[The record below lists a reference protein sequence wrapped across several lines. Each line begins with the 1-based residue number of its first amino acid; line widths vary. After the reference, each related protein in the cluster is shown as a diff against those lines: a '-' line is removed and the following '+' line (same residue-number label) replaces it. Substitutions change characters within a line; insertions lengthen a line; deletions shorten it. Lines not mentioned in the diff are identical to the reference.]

1 LVKLDDNG
9 HVASI
14 TPRPRLDSHRLIEEF
29 MVLANV
35 CAAEELE
42 RLHRPC
48 VYRVHAPPT
57 EGKLEGL
64 REFLS
69 SLGIKLPPEGALT
82 PGDLD
87 RVLKQVAGT
96 SEAPLVNEM
105 TLRSQSQAAYDID
118 NVGHFG
124 LALARYAHFTSPIR
138 RYADL
143 LVHRALIAGLR
154 LGTDGLADGAIPGLE
169 DDCAHITATERR
181 AQLAERD
188 AIDRYLAVFMAD
200 KVGTQFP
207 ARISGVTRFGLFV
220 TLAESGASGLVPVGS
235 LLDDFWM
242 HDPIAQTL
250 TGRRTGMMFRL
261 AQEVDVLLSE
271 ASPVTGGLLF
281 HILQGNPGK
290 RPLAKGGRGRP

>member
-1 LVKLDDNG
+1 MNSPATSPG
-9 HVASI
+9 S
-14 TPRPRLDSHRLIEEF
+14 R
-29 MVLANV
+29 
-35 CAAEELE
+35 
-42 RLHRPC
+42 
-48 VYRVHAPPT
+48 
-57 EGKLEGL
+57 
-64 REFLS
+64 S
-69 SLGIKLPPEGALT
+69 SE
-82 PGDLD
+82 
-87 RVLKQVAGT
+87 
-96 SEAPLVNEM
+96 
-105 TLRSQSQAAYDID
+105 
-118 NVGHFG
+118 
-124 LALARYAHFTSPIR
+124 PIR

-154 LGTDGLADGAIPGLE
+154 LGTDGLQDGAVVTLE

-242 HDPIAQTL
+242 HDAIAQTL
-250 TGRRTGMMFRL
+250 TGRRSGLVFRL
-261 AQEVDVLLSE
+261 AQEVDVRLSE

-281 HILQGNPGK
+281 QILQGATGTRPKSRPGFA
-290 RPLAKGGRGRP
+290 RPSARAGNDRP